1 MPVETRPATPMERS
15 RFLLMM
21 EASQRRAFCIC
32 CICIPRNERRRAKRI
47 FKIARRVSRDL
58 KRDKLEAIIAN
69 EPPTPV

>member
-1 MPVETRPATPMERS
+1 MPVETHPATPMERS

-21 EASQRRAFCIC
+21 EASQRRAFC